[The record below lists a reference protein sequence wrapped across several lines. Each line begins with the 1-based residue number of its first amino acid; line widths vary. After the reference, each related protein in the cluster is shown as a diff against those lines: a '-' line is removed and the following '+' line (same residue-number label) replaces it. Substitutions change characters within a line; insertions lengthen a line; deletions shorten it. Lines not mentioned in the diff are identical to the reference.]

1 MKPNDIRKLNGAEL
15 QKKRAE
21 LTQEL
26 FNLKFQMNTGRLEN
40 TAKLGQIRRDTIQ
53 LGGHNRIIAGCLYR
67 SLGGCLGGSDFVVM
81 DIGREPVNRRTVK
94 L

>member
-15 QKKRAE
+15 QKKRAV

-40 TAKLGQIRRDTIQ
+40 TAKLGQIRRDIARINTI
-53 LGGHNRIIAGCLYR
+53 LTESRG
-67 SLGGCLGGSDFVVM
+67 
-81 DIGREPVNRRTVK
+81 
-94 L
+94 

>member
-1 MKPNDIRKLNGAEL
+1 MKPSDIRKLNGAEL

-40 TAKLGQIRRDTIQ
+40 TAKLGQIRRDIARINTI
-53 LGGHNRIIAGCLYR
+53 LTESRG
-67 SLGGCLGGSDFVVM
+67 
-81 DIGREPVNRRTVK
+81 
-94 L
+94 